1 MAELI
6 QKHPLDSVDDDD
18 MPFWSGTRRAPK
30 PMQFIPLDSE
40 DGEVSAQQV
49 IINERIAQF
58 VSAAARLRMESFLD
72 ARDDNST
79 LITLEEALSAL
90 QEEAM
95 LQEKKKKKPKSIM
108 HNLSGGGRDSGML
121 SLILDKLHKSLL

>member
-1 MAELI
+1 MIVSKTLSVGG
-6 QKHPLDSVDDDD
+6 PLDHGV
-18 MPFWSGTRRAPK
+18 MKA
-30 PMQFIPLDSE
+30 
-40 DGEVSAQQV
+40 
-49 IINERIAQF
+49 
-58 VSAAARLRMESFLD
+58 
-72 ARDDNST
+72 T